1 MSVSRRDILHTVIRP
16 YSGTEVSELA
26 DQITAQAEGVEA
38 ALRSVPGVISY
49 ALVRTGDGCISI
61 TVCEDKAGADESV
74 RLAAEFVRNNCT
86 AQASPPVVSEG
97 PTTIHFQT

>member
-1 MSVSRRDILHTVIRP
+1 MHTVIRH
-16 YSGTEVSELA
+16 YSGTGASELA

-38 ALRSVPGVISY
+38 VLRSVPGVVSY

-61 TVCEDKAGADESV
+61 TVCEGKAGADESV
-74 RLAAEFVRNNCT
+74 RLAAKFVRDNCT

-97 PTTIHFQT
+97 STTIHFQT

>member
-1 MSVSRRDILHTVIRP
+1 MHTVIRH
-16 YSGTEVSELA
+16 YSGTGASELA
-26 DQITAQAEGVEA
+26 DQITVQAEGVKA
-38 ALRSVPGVISY
+38 AIKSVPGVISY
-49 ALVRTGDGCISI
+49 ALVRTDDGCIAI